1 MGTGK
6 KLPGLA
12 RLTIVCFVNSYPLLF
27 IIYLLFIEVGLM
39 LKVSKRNKKDIFYCT
54 RLGLNVGARGVMGTG
69 KKLPGLVGMTVVCF
83 VSSYPV
89 ESDLSNG

>member
-12 RLTIVCFVNSYPLLF
+12 GLTIVCFVNSYPLLFIIYPLLFIIYPLLF

-54 RLGLNVGARGVMGTG
+54 RLGLNVGARELWELEKNCLAWLG
-69 KKLPGLVGMTVVCF
+69 
-83 VSSYPV
+83 
-89 ESDLSNG
+89 